1 MPLRPLMQRPA
12 AMSDHAPALLLDPTL
27 AREHDLDAL
36 AGLLPFDARERLA
49 VLLTD
54 EDAATLKHLAR
65 SGMGANTL
73 RALASDLGYLEAWC
87 LAATGHPLPWP
98 ATEALALK
106 FVAHHLWDP
115 AERES
120 DPLHGMPSAVEDDLR
135 ARSLLRVSGPHAVST
150 VRRRLAHWSTLH
162 RFRGVEGPF
171 KAPRLRTALSLAVRA
186 NRRPRTRKSQRAV
199 TAAVIEKLLTTC
211 LYEHR
216 LVDVRD
222 RALLL
227 VAFASGGRRRAEV
240 ASLRA
245 EDLVREAPVPR
256 DPADPD
262 SPMVAKITIR
272 LGRTKTTT
280 AEDDARVVVIGRAA
294 TALIDWLA
302 LAGIETGAVFRRIDR
317 WGRLGSTALDPQSV
331 NAILKARCARA
342 GLDPALFSAHG
353 LRSGFMTEAGKQG
366 VPLPEAMQL
375 SQHRS
380 VQQAARYYNEAEI
393 DKGKAV
399 RLI

>member
-1 MPLRPLMQRPA
+1 MPG
-12 AMSDHAPALLLDPTL
+12 T
-27 AREHDLDAL
+27 
-36 AGLLPFDARERLA
+36 
-49 VLLTD
+49 
-54 EDAATLKHLAR
+54 
-65 SGMGANTL
+65 
-73 RALASDLGYLEAWC
+73 
-87 LAATGHPLPWP
+87 
-98 ATEALALK
+98 
-106 FVAHHLWDP
+106 
-115 AERES
+115 
-120 DPLHGMPSAVEDDLR
+120 VEDDLR
-135 ARSLLRVSGPHAVST
+135 SRGLLRVAGPHAVST

-199 TAAVIEKLLTTC
+199 TAAVIETLLTTC

-240 ASLRA
+240 AGLRV
-245 EDLVREAPVPR
+245 EDLVRDAPVLR
-256 DPADPD
+256 DPDDPD
-262 SPMVAKITIR
+262 SPKVPKLTIR

-294 TALIDWLA
+294 TALLDWLA
-302 LAGIETGAVFRRIDR
+302 LAKIETGAMFRRIDR
-317 WGRLGSTALDPQSV
+317 WGRLGATALDPQSV
-331 NAILKARCARA
+331 NAILKARCTRA

-399 RLI
+399 RLIG